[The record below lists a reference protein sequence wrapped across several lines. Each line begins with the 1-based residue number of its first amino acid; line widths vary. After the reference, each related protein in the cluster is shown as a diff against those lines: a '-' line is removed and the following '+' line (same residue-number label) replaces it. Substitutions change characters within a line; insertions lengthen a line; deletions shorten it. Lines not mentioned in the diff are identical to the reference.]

1 MSAGAYSY
9 QNKVLDPLELESQAT
24 ASCPVRT
31 LAPKLR
37 PSEEQEEVLMA
48 ELFLQS

>member
-1 MSAGAYSY
+1 MSTGAYRD
-9 QNKVLDPLELESQAT
+9 QNKVLDLLELELQET
-24 ASCPVRT
+24 ASCPVWT

-37 PSEEQEEVLMA
+37 PSEEQEEVLTA